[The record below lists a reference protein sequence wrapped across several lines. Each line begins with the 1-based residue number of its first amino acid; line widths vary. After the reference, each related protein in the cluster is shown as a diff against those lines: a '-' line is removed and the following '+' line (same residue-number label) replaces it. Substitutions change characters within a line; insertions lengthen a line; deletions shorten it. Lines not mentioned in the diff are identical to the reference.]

1 LIFTRLAR
9 LICLL
14 WLAGWMLPS
23 GVSNGA
29 SNGVEVDQRPRLLV
43 IDFGLAS
50 PQLHAGMA
58 AVFAD
63 AGYAVELRPDYP
75 QLVKKDFRAYPAIML
90 LAGNTPEL
98 PGAMLTPRALA
109 PLADFVRDGGVLLLG
124 GPVNMTGGLAG
135 ENERTLFN
143 ALLRRLDIPILIEK
157 GRVTDPVEHYAD
169 TLYDAPWFY
178 VAPGPPLF
186 IGLGLPAALSPELS
200 PKLSNLL
207 PDRLQ
212 LPRAAA
218 LTVGEGAAALVQTSP
233 TAVVESH
240 GAGGTSSADHEAG
253 LMTGRPLPVLA
264 VGVKGKGLVV
274 VGSRDLFN
282 PTGAYQVDVPL
293 MISREMRLARRQLV
307 ERLARYTID
316 WLRHTVEWRPLGQVA
331 HPAPPS
337 ASWFQEDRPPF
348 WRSGRMARRLP
359 EGVQSIRIMGR
370 VTEAAASPSLSPS
383 ASNNG
388 RAAWLRSLPSRFRW
402 LTEQGI
408 RAGWAYVDRE
418 ASFQRAVRD
427 AFVGARLNLLWGSMD
442 AELLATEGRDS
453 QKQEL
458 MKQWGRMDRLLRTTG
473 VRWFMGSHYP
483 GAHAKL
489 SGYPEAV
496 GAQGQTI
503 GGMSPLDR
511 RFWESEIFPVLRAE
525 ATFSLRHPS
534 VGGLLIDLEMYPLK
548 AWYFT
553 NGFDF
558 SDLAFALYV
567 RDLEQRG
574 LADDAAQA
582 RGLAPADR
590 FDWLLEQGRWA
601 EYRMVLEV
609 EAEAIGRRLRETVE
623 TINPDLMMGFYA
635 AAMPTSWFYSGLLR
649 GAGDAT
655 HPVVLL
661 TFQYAPDEELD
672 EAFTRG
678 IELVHGGAIL
688 LGQVGRDEL
697 RAAIH
702 ERLARDQGYWLNN
715 LATLATADP
724 AVHRRSTVESPKDG
738 TPKSYLR
745 AIAEANRSFRRER
758 QPPPQ

>member
-1 LIFTRLAR
+1 
-9 LICLL
+9 
-14 WLAGWMLPS
+14 
-23 GVSNGA
+23 
-29 SNGVEVDQRPRLLV
+29 
-43 IDFGLAS
+43 
-50 PQLHAGMA
+50 
-58 AVFAD
+58 
-63 AGYAVELRPDYP
+63 
-75 QLVKKDFRAYPAIML
+75 
-90 LAGNTPEL
+90 
-98 PGAMLTPRALA
+98 
-109 PLADFVRDGGVLLLG
+109 
-124 GPVNMTGGLAG
+124 
-135 ENERTLFN
+135 
-143 ALLRRLDIPILIEK
+143 
-157 GRVTDPVEHYAD
+157 
-169 TLYDAPWFY
+169 
-178 VAPGPPLF
+178 
-186 IGLGLPAALSPELS
+186 
-200 PKLSNLL
+200 
-207 PDRLQ
+207 
-212 LPRAAA
+212 
-218 LTVGEGAAALVQTSP
+218 
-233 TAVVESH
+233 
-240 GAGGTSSADHEAG
+240 
-253 LMTGRPLPVLA
+253 
-264 VGVKGKGLVV
+264 
-274 VGSRDLFN
+274 
-282 PTGAYQVDVPL
+282 
-293 MISREMRLARRQLV
+293 
-307 ERLARYTID
+307 
-316 WLRHTVEWRPLGQVA
+316 
-331 HPAPPS
+331 
-337 ASWFQEDRPPF
+337 
-348 WRSGRMARRLP
+348 
-359 EGVQSIRIMGR
+359 
-370 VTEAAASPSLSPS
+370 
-383 ASNNG
+383 
-388 RAAWLRSLPSRFRW
+388 
-402 LTEQGI
+402 
-408 RAGWAYVDRE
+408 
-418 ASFQRAVRD
+418 
-427 AFVGARLNLLWGSMD
+427 
-442 AELLATEGRDS
+442 
-453 QKQEL
+453 